1 MFHRLGIINRKSV
14 REIVLTS
21 HGNETISLVVETYLF
36 EEIIAWVIATLI
48 TISFVCLYAKYVSPE
63 IWNYIVAFLFG

>member
-1 MFHRLGIINRKSV
+1 MFKWLEIINRKSV
-14 REIVLTS
+14 RETVLMS

-36 EEIIAWVIATLI
+36 EKIIVWVISTLI
-48 TISFVCLYAKYVSPE
+48 TISIVCLYAKYVSPE

>member
-1 MFHRLGIINRKSV
+1 MFKWFEIINRKSV
-14 REIVLTS
+14 RETVLMS

-36 EEIIAWVIATLI
+36 EEIIVWVISTLI
-48 TISFVCLYAKYVSPE
+48 TISIVCLYAKYVSPE